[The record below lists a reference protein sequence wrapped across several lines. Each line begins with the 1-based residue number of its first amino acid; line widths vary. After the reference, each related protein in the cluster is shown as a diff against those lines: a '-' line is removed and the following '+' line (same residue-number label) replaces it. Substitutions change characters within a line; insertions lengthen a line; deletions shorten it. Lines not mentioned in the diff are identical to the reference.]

1 MRASSLG
8 LLLAA
13 TVSTPALAAGQLSGD
28 VVPTAY
34 KIDVEPDAKAMTFTG
49 SESVAVEVK
58 KATRAIVLNAAD
70 LTISRA
76 TFDGKPVSFK
86 TDAAKQTVT
95 LTLPAA
101 AKPGTH
107 TLGFSWSGKI
117 NTSAAGLF
125 AIDYPTQSGGTARM
139 LATQFEAPDAR
150 RFAPMFDEPAY
161 KANFTLSAT
170 APAGQAAFSNMPA
183 AAATKLPDGR
193 TRYQFVASPKMSSYL
208 LYLGMGDVDRK
219 TVKAGATEI
228 GVITRRGVVE
238 RGDYALASA
247 SKLLDYYND
256 YFGTPYPLPKLDM
269 IAGPGS
275 SQFFGAMENWGA
287 IFYFEPTLLYDPARG
302 APSAQ
307 QYVHVVVAH
316 EMAHQWFGD
325 LVTMRWW
332 DDLWLNEGFASWMEG
347 KATGVLNPA
356 WNWEATGV
364 ATDRETAMA
373 LDATAATHPI
383 VRPVETVEQIS
394 AAFDRITYEKGQA
407 VIRMIEATLG
417 EQPFRDGIR
426 RYMAKYKYGNTVT
439 DQLWAELA
447 AASGR
452 PVAQIAHDFTLQGG
466 VPLVK
471 LTGARC
477 VGGATQAT
485 LTQGRFGLDAASKAP
500 QQWHVPLKLATI
512 GAKGT
517 GGEADAIVHGPA
529 AQTSAVPGCGTL
541 VLNRG
546 KGSYAR
552 VQYDAAGHD
561 AIVRDYAKLDLI
573 DRVGTLGDDFALA
586 LSGDQP
592 LRQWAATSGAVGAGA
607 DPLEWSVVAGEV
619 ATLRA
624 MYGGTPL
631 GQKLD
636 ARAAAWLGPV
646 LQRVGY
652 TPAAGENP
660 ATANLRETLIGV
672 LGRAGDPGVAAEAR
686 RLVPQLSTNPDALP
700 PATRDAILGVYAAN
714 ATAAE
719 WQQLV
724 TLTKAERDPALRN
737 RLVRLLGS
745 ARDEG
750 VARQAL
756 ALTNGGDLTDP
767 QKADLLGAIGASHPD
782 LAFDYAQANWP
793 RVSGWLEA
801 SSRATFGLRLA
812 GGSNDLAAAAKVRA
826 FAKANLPAGAHDQ
839 AEKTIAAIE
848 ARRATADRLR
858 GDVEAWVK

>member
-1 MRASSLG
+1 MRSLP
-8 LLLAA
+8 LAVLLAA
-13 TVSTPALAAGQLSGD
+13 TVSSPALAAGQLPGD

-34 KIDVEPDAKAMTFTG
+34 KIDVVPDAKAMTFTG

-58 KATRAIVLNAAD
+58 KATRQVVLNAAE
-70 LTISRA
+70 LKIARA
-76 TFDGKPVSFK
+76 TFDGAPVRFVQ
-86 TDAAKQTVT
+86 DEAKQTVT
-95 LTLPAA
+95 LMLPKAA
-101 AKPGTH
+101 GAGTH
-107 TLGFSWSGKI
+107 VLGFSWTGKI

-125 AIDYPTQSGGTARM
+125 AIDYPTQDGGTARM

-161 KANFTLSAT
+161 KANFTLST
-170 APAGQAAFSNMPA
+170 VAPAGQTAFSNMPA
-183 AAATKLPDGR
+183 AAVTKQADGR

-238 RGDYALASA
+238 RGNYSLAAA
-247 SKLLDYYND
+247 SKLLTYYND
-256 YFGTPYPLPKLDM
+256 YFGTPYPLPKMDM

-287 IFYFEPTLLYDPARG
+287 IFYFEPTLLYDPQRS

-307 QYVHVVVAH
+307 QRVHTVVAH

-347 KATGVLNPA
+347 KSTGELNPA

-417 EQPFRDGIR
+417 EAPFRDGIR

-439 DQLWAELA
+439 DQLWAELE

-452 PVAQIAHDFTLQGG
+452 PVSQIAHDFTLQGG

-477 VGGATQAT
+477 VGGRTQAT
-485 LTQGRFGLDAASKAP
+485 LTQGRFALDAASKAT
-500 QQWHVPLKLATI
+500 QQWHVPLKLATV
-512 GAKGT
+512 
-517 GGEADAIVHGPA
+517 GGEEADTIVHGA
-529 AQTSAVPGCGTL
+529 APQQATVAGCGTL

-552 VQYDAAGHD
+552 VQYDAPTHD
-561 AIVRDYAKLDLI
+561 AIVRDYAKLDLV

-592 LRQWAATSGAVGAGA
+592 LRLWAATSGAVGAGA
-607 DPLEWSVVAGEV
+607 DPLEWSVVAGEA
-619 ATLRA
+619 ATLRGL
-624 MYGGTPL
+624 YGGTPL
-631 GQKLD
+631 GARLD
-636 ARAAAWLGPV
+636 TRTVAWLGPV

-652 TPAAGENP
+652 APKAGESA
-660 ATANLRETLIGV
+660 ATANLRETLIAL

-686 RLVPQLSTNPDALP
+686 RLVPQLAGNPDALP
-700 PATRDAILGVYAAN
+700 AATRDALLGVYAAN

-719 WQQLV
+719 WQQLLA
-724 TLTKAERDPALRN
+724 LTKAERDPALRN
-737 RLVRLLGS
+737 RYVRLLGS
-745 ARDEG
+745 ARDAG

-756 ALTNGGDLTDP
+756 ALTNGGELTDP
-767 QKADLLGAIGASHPD
+767 QKADLLGAIAGAHPE
-782 LAFDYAQANWP
+782 LAFDHAAANWKT
-793 RVSGWLEA
+793 VSGWLEA

-812 GGSNDLAAAAKVRA
+812 SYSNDPATPAKVRA
-826 FAKANLPAGAHDQ
+826 FAKANLPAGAQDQ
-839 AEKTIAAIE
+839 AEKTIATME

-858 GDVEAWVK
+858 ADVEAWAK